1 MCPESVSRTKADRAA
16 RVRSILASKG
26 LTLSQASQMSGSLYG
41 RSSPY
46 FLPHNLY
53 YDLRIATF
61 GPSIYQILA
70 LSRITGYRFED
81 WLRVFGF
88 DIEDITRLQ
97 VRLPSNRTIL
107 LDPALEDRNSWVPW
121 FRSRAGNYA
130 VPPTA
135 PLSQWLDLSHPRR
148 LHSFLDVNRR
158 SFLYVKIGQHDA
170 FAFPDLLP
178 GSIVRVNPRSTENH
192 FPLPHGSL
200 SKQIFLVEHGTG
212 LYCCRLRAIGDNRFM
227 PVSAQL
233 PYPETELQLPHEGGI
248 RGVVDL
254 EIRSLVRL
262 EAPHVPRQPAN
273 SSVREPFSQATQL
286 GHLLRD
292 ARTRMAL
299 SFRQASAISRQ
310 IADLLGDEQY
320 FISGSSLSD
329 YETRHDAPRHI
340 QKIIALCSF
349 YAVDLFTFLRT
360 AGLALDEGGSDWM
373 PDHLLPRP
381 LPPGLPRSE
390 SETGPSDGS
399 GFLERLLG
407 ECEEVPFFLRRSLG
421 VLSGLPHLSL
431 HDFFWVGGERD
442 AIHPYLADGLLVIVN
457 RRKKKPRCSPSEP
470 PWQHLLNV
478 VLQRDGTYLCG
489 CCGVA
494 QGRLAIYP
502 FSQQAHRPKYLQHP
516 HDAEVVGQIVTIVRK
531 LA

>member
-1 MCPESVSRTKADRAA
+1 
-16 RVRSILASKG
+16 
-26 LTLSQASQMSGSLYG
+26 MSGSLYG

-61 GPSIYQILA
+61 GPSICQVLA

-97 VRLPSNRTIL
+97 VQLPSNRTIL
-107 LDPALEDRNSWVPW
+107 LDPAFEDRNSWVPW
-121 FRSRAGNYA
+121 FRSKAGHHP
-130 VPPTA
+130 VPPIA
-135 PLSQWLDLSHPRR
+135 PLSQWLEVSHPRR

-158 SFLYVKIGQHDA
+158 TFLYVRIGQHDA

-178 GSIVRVNPRSTENH
+178 GSIVRVDPRSTEDH
-192 FPLPHGSL
+192 FPPPKGTPSD
-200 SKQIFLVEHGTG
+200 KIFLIEHGTG
-212 LYCCRLRAIGDNRFM
+212 LYCSRLHLIGDNR
-227 PVSAQL
+227 VELVNAQL
-233 PYPETELQLPHEGGI
+233 PHPETELQLPQGGRI

-254 EIRSLVRL
+254 EVRSLVRP
-262 EAPHVPRQPAN
+262 EPPHVPRQSAN
-273 SSVREPFSQATQL
+273 SWVSEPFPQPTQL
-286 GHLLRD
+286 GHLLRG

-320 FISGSSLSD
+320 FISASSLSD

-381 LPPGLPRSE
+381 LPPRFPRGE
-390 SETGPSDGS
+390 SETGQSDRS
-399 GFLERLLG
+399 GFLEQLLG
-407 ECEEVPFFLRRSLG
+407 ECEEVPFFLRQSLG
-421 VLSGLPHLSL
+421 VLSNLPHPSL
-431 HDFFWVGGERD
+431 HDFFWIGGERD
-442 AIHPYLADGLLVIVN
+442 AIHPYLADGLLVVVN
-457 RRKKKPRCSPSEP
+457 RRKKKPRCSPSKP
-470 PWQHLLNV
+470 PWQHPLYVL
-478 VLQRDGTYLCG
+478 LQRDGTYVCG

-502 FSQQAHRPKYLQHP
+502 FPQQAHRPRYLRHP
-516 HDAEVVGQIVTIVRK
+516 YDAEVVGQIVTIVRK

>member
-1 MCPESVSRTKADRAA
+1 VCPESVSRTKADRAA
-16 RVRSILASKG
+16 RVRSILASKD

-41 RSSPY
+41 RSSSY

-61 GPSIYQILA
+61 GPSIYQVLA

-88 DIEDITRLQ
+88 DIGDITRLQ
-97 VRLPSNRTIL
+97 VHLPSNRTIL

-121 FRSRAGNYA
+121 FRSKAANYPM
-130 VPPTA
+130 PPTA
-135 PLSQWLDLSHPRR
+135 PLSQCLEICPPRQ
-148 LHSFLDVNRR
+148 LHSLSDMNRR
-158 SFLYVKIGQHDA
+158 SFLYAKIGQHDA

-178 GSIVRVNPRSTENH
+178 GSIVRVNPRSTETH
-192 FPLPHGSL
+192 FPLPQGSV
-200 SKQIFLVEHGTG
+200 SKQIFLIEHGTG
-212 LYCCRLRAIGDNRFM
+212 LYCCRLRAIGDNRVL
-227 PVSAQL
+227 PVSAQP
-233 PYPETELQLPHEGGI
+233 PYAETELQLPHQGKI

-254 EIRSLVRL
+254 EIRSLLRL
-262 EAPHVPRQPAN
+262 EAPHVPRQ
-273 SSVREPFSQATQL
+273 SVNFLVTEPFLPPTKL
-286 GHLLRD
+286 GHLLRG
-292 ARTRMAL
+292 ARRRMAL
-299 SFRQASAISRQ
+299 SFRQASAISRE

-320 FISGSSLSD
+320 FISASSLSD

-340 QKIIALCSF
+340 QKIIVLCSF
-349 YAVDLFTFLRT
+349 YAVDLFTLLRT

-381 LPPGLPRSE
+381 LPSGFPRGE
-390 SETGPSDGS
+390 SETDRSDNP

-407 ECEEVPFFLRRSLG
+407 EWEEVPFFLRQSLG
-421 VLSGLPHLSL
+421 VLSGLPHPSL
-431 HDFFWVGGERD
+431 HDFFWIGGERN
-442 AIHPYLADGLLVIVN
+442 AIHPYLADGLLVVVN
-457 RRKKKPRCSPSEP
+457 RRKKKPRCSPSKP
-470 PWQHLLNV
+470 PWQHPLYV

-494 QGRLAIYP
+494 HGHLAIYP
-502 FSQQAHRPKYLQHP
+502 FPQPGHRPKYLQHP